1 MLQDHKPRSL
11 FSFCLSL
18 MLVYALAAQ
27 PCVFAAGE
35 QLLERAD
42 QHILLNSMK
51 SELNRSFDQLKNAGD
66 APLYFLAYRA
76 NEGTWIDI
84 QAENGALVA
93 RTEPSVWRTF
103 YVEARVGSPEFDNT
117 HNRSDGWA
125 WDEWTKLGNDSTVP
139 IENDELGIRNTL
151 WVLTDRVFKDAQ
163 KHYALVKANKTVDVA
178 DEDISNDFSLQPPH
192 QFSQKEQPFN
202 IDQPKLEDLA
212 RSWSAMFRAYPFITK
227 SMISLNLRYE
237 SIHYMNSE
245 GTVVE
250 ENRPEYWIDMHAT
263 TKLDDG
269 MDIWLYEDVKAEN
282 PEELANNAQVKA
294 KIDKLAKSLEAL
306 RKAPAAEPYSGPAIL
321 EGKAAAVFFHEIFG
335 HRIEGHRQKNE
346 NEGRT
351 FARRLGTKVMPS
363 FISVFDDPTLSTYHG
378 CKLNGFYNYDDEG
391 VPAQK
396 AMLVDHGVLKGFLM
410 SRSPL
415 QGFPNSNGHGR
426 CAYGASPV
434 ARQANLIVQVDPKK
448 QVSEQKLRAELIA
461 QIKKQHKPYGL
472 IFDEL
477 AGGSTNTS
485 IFSSQAFTLE
495 PLRVTRVFADGRPDE
510 LLRGVDIVGTPL
522 ASLERILSAGTH
534 VQTFNGRCGAES
546 GWIPVSASSPSLLL
560 QTIEVQRKWKSPT
573 KPPLLPAPDRITER

>member
-1 MLQDHKPRSL
+1 
-11 FSFCLSL
+11 LSL
-18 MLVYALAAQ
+18 LIGCSIVAQ
-27 PCVFAAGE
+27 PRVFAAGE
-35 QLLERAD
+35 QLLEHAD
-42 QHILLNSMK
+42 QHLLLNAMK
-51 SELNRSFDQLKNAGD
+51 TEMKRSLDQLKTAGD

-84 QAENGALVA
+84 QAENGALA
-93 RTEPSVWRTF
+93 AKTQPSVWRTF

-117 HNRSDGWA
+117 HNRSNGWA

-151 WVLTDRVFKDAQ
+151 WVLTDKVYKDAE
-163 KHYALVKANKTVDVA
+163 KHYALAKANKSVDVA
-178 DEDISNDFSLQPPH
+178 DEDASNDFSLQPPR
-192 QFSQKEQPFN
+192 QFNQKEQSFN
-202 IDQPKLEDLA
+202 IDQPKLEELA
-212 RSWSAMFRAYPFITK
+212 RQWSKRFRNYPFITR
-227 SMISLNLRYE
+227 SSISLNLRYE
-237 SIHYMNSE
+237 AIHYINSE

-250 ENRPEYWIDMHAT
+250 ENRPEYWIDIHAT
-263 TKLDDG
+263 TKLEDG
-269 MDIWLYEDVKAEN
+269 MDIWLYEDVVADS
-282 PEELANNAQVKA
+282 PDELASNTQVNE
-294 KIDKLAKSLEAL
+294 KIDKLAKSLDQL
-306 RKAPAAEPYSGPAIL
+306 RTAPAAEPYSGPAIL
-321 EGKAAAVFFHEIFG
+321 KGKAAAVFFHEIFG

-363 FISVFDDPTLSTYHG
+363 FISVVDDPTLSEYHG
-378 CKLNGFYNYDDEG
+378 RKLNGFYSYDDEG

-396 AMLVDHGVLKGFLM
+396 AVLVDHGILKGFLM
-410 SRSPL
+410 GRSPV
-415 QGFPNSNGHGR
+415 QGFPSSNGHGR

-434 ARQANLIVQVDPKK
+434 ARQANLMVLVDPKK
-448 QVSEQKLRAELIA
+448 QVSEQKLRAELLA

-485 IFSSQAFTLE
+485 IFSWQAFTLE

-522 ASLERILSAGTH
+522 ASLERILSAGTD

-546 GWIPVSASSPSLLL
+546 GWIPVSASSPSLLV

-573 KPPLLPAPDRITER
+573 KPPLLPPPDRISDR